1 MKIAVCI
8 DSDGHFRAVN
18 TKDRDEM
25 WDLITNVIG
34 DGDYWANRDNDDE
47 YPDDLEYM
55 DLDSE
60 EWDDFIR
67 SFEERGTMEILDVK
81 QKRNL
86 D

>member
-8 DSDGHFRAVN
+8 DGDGNFRAVN
-18 TKDRDEM
+18 VKDRDEM
-25 WDLITNVIG
+25 WDLITNVVG
-34 DGDYWANRDNDDE
+34 DGDMWANRDNEDE

-55 DLDSE
+55 DLDNE
-60 EWDDFIR
+60 EWMDFIT
-67 SFEERGTMEILDVK
+67 SFESRGTYEILDVK

>member
-8 DSDGHFRAVN
+8 DGDGNFRAVN
-18 TKDRDEM
+18 AKDRDEM
-25 WDLITNVIG
+25 WDLITNVVG
-34 DGDYWANRDNDDE
+34 DGDMWANRDNEDE

-55 DLDSE
+55 DLDNE
-60 EWDDFIR
+60 EWMDFIT
-67 SFEERGTMEILDVK
+67 SFESRGTYEILDVK